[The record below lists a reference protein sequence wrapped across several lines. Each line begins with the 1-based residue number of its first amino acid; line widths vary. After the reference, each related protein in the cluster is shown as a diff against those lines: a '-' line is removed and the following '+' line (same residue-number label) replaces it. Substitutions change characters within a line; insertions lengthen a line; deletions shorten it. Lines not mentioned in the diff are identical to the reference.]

1 MKISVA
7 LLAVFL
13 TIAAAF
19 PQKEGSA
26 YTQEAI
32 RQAQQTQLIPK
43 DAQIQKVN
51 RKKLNFNSKTEI

>member
-1 MKISVA
+1 MKTSVA
-7 LLAVFL
+7 LLALLLGVV
-13 TIAAAF
+13 ASF

-43 DAQIQKVN
+43 DAQIQKVFDSDH
-51 RKKLNFNSKTEI
+51 KH